1 MTKTIAKTGAL
12 LLALLSVWA
21 CESDLDKL
29 NRLQLEV
36 STARLEVLMYERGR
50 DSIADELGEIPSAL
64 DTSAV
69 ARDFWAVM
77 DSLSAVQ
84 NRGLLAQRDLNG
96 LVGR

>member
-1 MTKTIAKTGAL
+1 MTKTIIKTGAL

-50 DSIADELGEIPSAL
+50 D
-64 DTSAV
+64 
-69 ARDFWAVM
+69 
-77 DSLSAVQ
+77 
-84 NRGLLAQRDLNG
+84 
-96 LVGR
+96 